1 MKSIIENNPTTFLL
15 NLQAALNEGFSLNYN
30 NTYGRCYRNNGYVSL
45 SVYPDVAESSSLL
58 NLPIGKRS
66 VLIEE
71 NNDDDFILK
80 FAFYVKNGYEMDE
93 GTAQFFTM
101 QPRKVKMVKK
111 PVEGDEGLTDEDVQ
125 AMDYYALKETTKRIG
140 AKAAKDVA
148 GMKFNILKR
157 LNEMRVQPSNNT

>member
-1 MKSIIENNPTTFLL
+1 MKSIIENNPITFLL

-30 NTYGRCYRNNGYVSL
+30 NTYGRCYRNNGYVSVTVY
-45 SVYPDVAESSSLL
+45 SVVAEIPSL

-66 VLIEE
+66 VVIEE

-93 GTAQFFTM
+93 DTAQFFTM

-111 PVEGDEGLTDEDVQ
+111 PVEGDEGLTDEDIQ

-140 AKAAKDVA
+140 AKAAKDVT
-148 GMKFNILKR
+148 GMKFNIIKR
-157 LNEMRVQPSNNT
+157 LNEMRVQPSNNA